1 MYLSITDGSLY
12 HEVPALQPVF
22 SASFTWTMIVWSTVI
37 TVYKNISEQVI
48 IVFQQGDY
56 SLQAFSYTKL
66 MFFPGDQHHKNNRD
80 HLTII
85 ITKNKTKIWVNL
97 ADRF

>member
-1 MYLSITDGSLY
+1 MYLSITDGSLC
-12 HEVPALQPVF
+12 HEVLGE
-22 SASFTWTMIVWSTVI
+22 VWPSNHNI
-37 TVYKNISEQVI
+37 TAYKNILVQVVI
-48 IVFQQGDY
+48 DYQQGDY

-85 ITKNKTKIWVNL
+85 ITKNKTKN
-97 ADRF
+97 